1 MWVSV
6 GIKFSWNA
14 SSFIVNPKKK
24 KKKIEVNTSNTAD
37 MKKIEKPNQ
46 LN

>member
-24 KKKIEVNTSNTAD
+24 NKIEVNTSNTVD

>member
-14 SSFIVNPKKK
+14 TSFIVNPKKN
-24 KKKIEVNTSNTAD
+24 KIEVNTSNTAD
-37 MKKIEKPNQ
+37 IKKIEKPNQ